1 MLPGSAADKV
11 TSEPKD
17 CVNLRVDDLRVDIG
31 ASKRDIVAEVSF
43 ELRAGEVMGLVG
55 ESGSGKTT
63 VALALL
69 GAARHGARIVNGR
82 VVIAG
87 TNVLE
92 MSEEELQQV
101 RGALVSYVPQDPVSA
116 LNPALRIGE
125 QISEVLEAH
134 SFGDGAPARRER
146 MISVLREVKLPDDR
160 AFLRRFPHQLSGG
173 QQQRVGLAMA
183 FACVPK
189 VIVMDEPTTGLD
201 VTTQAHILETV
212 RQLSRDYQAST
223 LYVSHDLAVVSA
235 IADHVAVMYA
245 GRLVDLGRAEEVL
258 GQPEHPYTLAL
269 RSALPELRTRRRL
282 RGIPGVPPIPGK
294 RPTGCAFAPRCRF
307 AEPECRAAQPALVEV
322 RDSRFVRCIRAEK
335 VRGAALDLAEIEQAD
350 LLAPS
355 ESGAILSLRDVRA
368 GFGALE
374 ILHDINF
381 DLMPGKCLALVGE
394 SGSGKTT
401 LAKAIAGIHSQRSGS
416 IALKGAELEPE
427 ARRRTQETRR
437 LIQYI
442 FQNPYASL
450 SPRRTIGS
458 IVAQPLK
465 LLLDPSRQQ
474 LDDQVA
480 TALQRVSLAPEMV
493 DRYPDELS
501 GGERQRVAIARALA
515 VEPEILLCDEVTS
528 ALDVSV
534 QALVLTMLR
543 NLQLELGLSLLFTT
557 HNLAVVTAI
566 ADEVIVLQDGVIVER
581 GPVSTVLNAPT
592 HPYTKA
598 LIDDSPQLLIP
609 A

>member
-1 MLPGSAADKV
+1 M
-11 TSEPKD
+11 
-17 CVNLRVDDLRVDIG
+17 
-31 ASKRDIVAEVSF
+31 
-43 ELRAGEVMGLVG
+43 
-55 ESGSGKTT
+55 
-63 VALALL
+63 ALALL
-69 GAARHGARIVNGR
+69 GEARHGARIIGGR

-87 TNVLE
+87 TDILR
-92 MSEEELQQV
+92 MTDGELREA

-134 SFGDGAPARRER
+134 SFGDGPAARKQR
-146 MISVLREVKLPDDR
+146 MLAVLREVRLPDDR

-173 QQQRVGLAMA
+173 QQQRVALAMA

-201 VTTQAHILETV
+201 VTTQAHILDTV
-212 RQLSRDYQAST
+212 RQLSRDYRAST
-223 LYVSHDLAVVSA
+223 LYVSHDLAVVSE

-245 GRLVDLGRAEEVL
+245 GRIVDLGHASEVL

-282 RGIPGVPPIPGK
+282 RGIPGAPPIPGK

-307 AEPECRAAQPALVEV
+307 AEPECRAAAPALVEA
-322 RDSRFVRCIRAEK
+322 REGRFVRCIRTET
-335 VRGAALDLAEIEQAD
+335 VRSSGLDLAEIEQPD
-350 LLAPS
+350 LPPAG
-355 ESGAILSLRDVRA
+355 ENGAILSLRNVRA
-368 GFGALE
+368 GFGPIE
-374 ILHDINF
+374 ILHDITF

-401 LAKAIAGIHSQRSGS
+401 LAKSIAGIHSQRSGS
-416 IALKGAELEPE
+416 IALKGTELEHE
-427 ARRRTQETRR
+427 ARNRAPVTRR
-437 LIQYI
+437 LVQYI

-458 IVAQPLK
+458 IIAQPLK
-465 LLLDPSRQQ
+465 LLLDLSRQE
-474 LDDQVA
+474 LEDQVT
-480 TALQRVSLAPEMV
+480 TALERVSLAPELV

-543 NLQLELGLSLLFTT
+543 KLQLDLGLSLLFTT

-566 ADEVIVLQDGVIVER
+566 ADEVIVLQDGSIVER
-581 GPVSTVLNAPT
+581 GPVSAVLNAPT